1 MDYLF
6 KIIRMQLFKSRYGIM
21 PACDV
26 KDIGELKRI
35 VEETSDIEG
44 VVGYKVGAILALN
57 YGLPHICET
66 ILSYTDLP
74 IIYDH
79 QKLGSD
85 IPEICGGDILAV
97 CKEAGISSVIIFPEA
112 GPEALKAAV
121 IGVGTEKLNEKVKG
135 CFKFGL
141 TPIVGGE
148 MTHSKYLR
156 SEGGYIADDAPKRMY
171 MDATKLGVEHFV
183 IPGTKIEKMREYCTL
198 LEQEL
203 KEPNFLFPGIG
214 KEHQGGDIVAAFETV
229 KHFPS
234 YAIVGRAIYAAKD
247 IKEATKRLCE
257 VTRSFL

>member
-1 MDYLF
+1 
-6 KIIRMQLFKSRYGIM
+6 M

-26 KDIGELKRI
+26 NDIDELERI
-35 VEETSDIEG
+35 VEETSDIDG
-44 VVGYKVGAILALN
+44 VVGYKVGAILALK
-57 YGLPHICET
+57 YGLPRICEA
-66 ILSYTDLP
+66 ISSYTDLP

-97 CKEAGISSVIIFPEA
+97 CKAAGISSVILFPEA
-112 GPEALKAAV
+112 GPETLKAAV
-121 IGVGTEKLNEKVKG
+121 IGIGTEKLKETVKG
-135 CFKFGL
+135 CFNFGL

-148 MTHSKYLR
+148 MTHRKYLR
-156 SEGGYIADDAPKRMY
+156 SEGGYIADDAPERMY
-171 MDATKLGVEHFV
+171 LDAAKLGVEHFV
-183 IPGTKIEKMREYCTL
+183 IPGTKREKMSAYCKL

-229 KHFPS
+229 TPFPG

-247 IKEATKRLCE
+247 IKEATKRLCKI
-257 VTRSFL
+257 TRSFL